1 MNATPVSALA
11 LCVLPYGPEDKV
23 EDTLV
28 QMLAGASAV
37 LRAENCALVGGHT
50 SEGGDVALGLA
61 VNGVVHPSQVLRKG
75 PPQPG
80 DVLIITKSIGTGTI
94 MAADMRTKA
103 KGSWVTSAI
112 SSMLLSN
119 KQAAQILMQYDCH
132 ACTDVTG
139 FGVMGHLIEM
149 MKYQSETS
157 TDKVQISIYLA
168 SVPLLE
174 GAAECVAEGVFSTLH
189 PQVFSPSVCVV

>member
-1 MNATPVSALA
+1 
-11 LCVLPYGPEDKV
+11 
-23 EDTLV
+23 
-28 QMLAGASAV
+28 MLAGASAV

-75 PPQPG
+75 PPLPG

-112 SSMLLSN
+112 ASMLQSN

-149 MKYQSETS
+149 MKYQSETEQAQ
-157 TDKVQISIYLA
+157 KVQLSMYLQ
-168 SVPLLE
+168 SVPLLP

-189 PQVFSPSVCVV
+189 PQVNRFATCILCA